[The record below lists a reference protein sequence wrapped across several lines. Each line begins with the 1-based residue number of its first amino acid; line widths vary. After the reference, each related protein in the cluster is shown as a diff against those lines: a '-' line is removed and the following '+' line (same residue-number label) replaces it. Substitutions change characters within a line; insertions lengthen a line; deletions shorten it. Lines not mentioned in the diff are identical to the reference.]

1 MPKQTFF
8 NLPEDKRARVLEAA
22 ISEFGLKP
30 FNKVSVSDIVEKA
43 EIPRGSFYQYFEDL
57 KDLYRHVL
65 EVAGEQKMLYLQD
78 VVAQLDK
85 WDVFK
90 ILRELFAAGLKF
102 GAENPRLAAVGNNF
116 WREDPSMRREVFP
129 DLKEQGWGFFEMLL
143 SRGRDRGEVD
153 AGVDI
158 RVTSVILYY
167 LTNAITEYYMD
178 HAEAGKN
185 LFEEKED
192 YLELVEKMLYILE
205 VGLRS
210 RKGGE
215 TSP

>member
-1 MPKQTFF
+1 
-8 NLPEDKRARVLEAA
+8 
-22 ISEFGLKP
+22 
-30 FNKVSVSDIVEKA
+30 
-43 EIPRGSFYQYFEDL
+43 
-57 KDLYRHVL
+57 
-65 EVAGEQKMLYLQD
+65 
-78 VVAQLDK
+78 
-85 WDVFK
+85 
-90 ILRELFAAGLKF
+90 
-102 GAENPRLAAVGNNF
+102 
-116 WREDPSMRREVFP
+116 
-129 DLKEQGWGFFEMLL
+129 MLL

-178 HAEAGKN
+178 HAEAVKN